1 MVSHSSLKMHAI
13 RYFHDYF
20 KCEIMQGNFHSATW
34 RKYRR
39 HRPPPKKNHTNKP
52 APDYSEIK
60 MLFLIPT
67 SNNFIIRMKS
77 ERKEWLFKYCE
88 LTNRPSNMEYFCAM
102 CKGNSFD
109 LLSRLDI
116 SSGPVARGHQKLM
129 ADHHFSKTDKFW
141 WPDWATKI
149 L

>member
-1 MVSHSSLKMHAI
+1 MPFVIFMIISNVKSCKVIFIVPLG
-13 RYFHDYF
+13 
-20 KCEIMQGNFHSATW
+20 GNIAVTA
-34 RKYRR
+34 
-39 HRPPPKKNHTNKP
+39 PPPKKKRTNKP

-88 LTNRPSNMEYFCAM
+88 LTNRPSNMKYFCAM